1 LAEKRNVGSNSLGH
15 GHRLWP
21 LPRLPWVMKQTW
33 ENVLFVH
40 YPVKIE
46 TLRKLVPE
54 KLPLDTFNDC
64 GWVVIVAVHISNI
77 RLRGLPP
84 IPGTTNFSQ
93 VNVRTYV
100 TLDGKPGV
108 YFFSLDAHNWLAVKA
123 AKVVGNL
130 PYKYA
135 EVAIDSSDSNIHCE
149 CRRKTDIHANWVGD
163 FKPIAEPI
171 HPVKESFDE
180 WMAERYCLY
189 TFNKKGKTLRSDILH
204 RPWLLQEVQAEIYE
218 NTLLSSLNIQPD
230 SHSPI
235 FHYAKQQDVRFW
247 PLVRG

>member
-1 LAEKRNVGSNSLGH
+1 
-15 GHRLWP
+15 
-21 LPRLPWVMKQTW
+21 M
-33 ENVLFVH
+33 
-40 YPVKIE
+40 
-46 TLRKLVPE
+46 
-54 KLPLDTFNDC
+54 
-64 GWVVIVAVHISNI
+64 
-77 RLRGLPP
+77 GLPP

-108 YFFSLDAHNWLAVKA
+108 YFFSLDAHNWLSVKA
-123 AKVVGNL
+123 ARIVANL

-135 EVAIDSSDSNIHCE
+135 EVAIESTDSNNHFE
-149 CRRKTDIHANWVGD
+149 CRRKTGNSANLVGIY
-163 FKPIAEPI
+163 KPIAKPI
-171 HPVKESFDE
+171 HPAKESFGE

-189 TFNKKGKTLRSDILH
+189 TFNKKKETLRGDILH
-204 RPWLLQEVQAEIYE
+204 RPWLLQEVKAEIYE

-235 FHYAKQQDVRFW
+235 LHYAKKQNVRFW